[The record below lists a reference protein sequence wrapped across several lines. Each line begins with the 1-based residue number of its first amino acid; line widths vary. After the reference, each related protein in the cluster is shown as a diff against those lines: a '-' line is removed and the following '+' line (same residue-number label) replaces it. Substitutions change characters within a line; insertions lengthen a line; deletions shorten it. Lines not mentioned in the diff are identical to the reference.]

1 VINERKEISME
12 KLTEKQL
19 KNMKEEAIRWMTE
32 MQVDSDVIARFQQ
45 ENRIHKIFVN
55 HDERKMRDDE
65 LTNDELK
72 KIRELEEKKGF
83 LVYYVI
89 QDNGLWPEDGE
100 EFPRYTYLCVPCYEN
115 IWQMC
120 RESIA
125 DTGMIPAY
133 VENMDEPEYS
143 EYAEISFRC
152 VHGMILNAS

>member
-1 VINERKEISME
+1 ME

-19 KNMKEEAIRWMTE
+19 KNMKDEAIHWMTE

-45 ENRIHKIFVN
+45 ENKIHKIFVN
-55 HDERKMRDDE
+55 HDERKLRDDE

-83 LVYYVI
+83 LVYYAI
-89 QDNGLWPEDGE
+89 QDIGLCPFDGE
-100 EFPRYTYLCVPCYEN
+100 KFTRCTYLCIQRNED
-115 IWQMC
+115 IWQSY
-120 RESIA
+120 REGIA

-133 VENMDEPEYS
+133 VENVDEPEYS

-152 VHGMILNAS
+152 VQGMILNAS